1 MLAKVFKLDV
11 LKCECGGEL
20 IPLGAVTDTE
30 QVRRYLKHCSID
42 YDPPKRGPPRTVQE
56 SFDFDDP
63 HPDE

>member
-20 IPLGAVTDTE
+20 IPHGAVTDTE
-30 QVRRYLKHCSID
+30 QVCRYLKHCSID
-42 YDPPKRGPPRTVQE
+42 YDPPKRGPPRMVQE
-56 SFDFDDP
+56 SFDFGDP